1 METQIKEI
9 FKTRDKAV
17 AENNQKLL
25 LSTQVGEIPKSGS
38 EGYIKTDKTT
48 STVLHIYHDDK
59 DSRLWVALVQ
69 EDYFFEGNFS
79 HRGYLLYK
87 LVEQDEKLL
96 ISEIIW

>member
-17 AENNQKLL
+17 SENNQELL
-25 LSTQVGEIPKSGS
+25 VSTQVGEIPKSGS
-38 EGYIKTDKTT
+38 EGYLKTEKIT
-48 STVLHIYHDDK
+48 STVLYTHNDDK
-59 DSRLWVALVQ
+59 DSRLWIAVVQ

-87 LVEQDEKLL
+87 MIEQDGELL
-96 ISEIIW
+96 ISEIVW